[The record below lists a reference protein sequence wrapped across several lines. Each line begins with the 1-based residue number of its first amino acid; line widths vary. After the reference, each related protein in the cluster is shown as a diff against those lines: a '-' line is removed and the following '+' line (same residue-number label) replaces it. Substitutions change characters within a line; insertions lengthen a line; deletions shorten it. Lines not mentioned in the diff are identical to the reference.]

1 MKRKDILKFV
11 SLLGIGSFVMLT
23 TASCTS
29 ATTPTPN
36 PNLPSGYM
44 NGENTNPGGGQNM
57 MGAAA
62 QELTAAKTALTTLV
76 NGETANLAL
85 YEDYVKIKSELTSAY
100 EIARAVSAKT
110 GATLNEVN
118 EAKSSLDA
126 AIKIAAS
133 AKNDFDSKNQSLITA
148 YNALKDTV
156 NMETQIL
163 ESLSAEKYS
172 GIRNSLTN
180 LYDAAKAI
188 LKKTLNP
195 IDGVV
200 LAVDDVTMAN
210 SNITTAT
217 DSAKLGK
224 EMKNADM
231 FDDGFVKKALDSQQ
245 LTTATTVTEGDTQ
258 AVPQQQQ
265 PGNYSFVGYS
275 VDITSGSNDMM
286 LPNWNFAKRI
296 VWTNTGGN
304 NLPLAYESQN
314 SVPLTDVSWIYSL
327 SGANAKYTLTFDYY
341 GASSNGYLYFPYK
354 LVKSGEK
361 AGLQYSLN
369 GASAKEI
376 QFKTATETQ
385 PVQEGASAT
394 HRDSSS
400 GIDSTSASSSAA
412 AAPGQTSPGTAET
425 PASPSATSQGS
436 VSTDQTMPTATTM
449 NKAPTVDSINVAKIT
464 LTDLNLGQ
472 NTIEFSVPTGD
483 STKVAPMIGNMY
495 LSSNPNNFDKVYND
509 IFGNSVAENNAVT
522 VDLLKGYGLAA
533 SYREYI
539 RAFTYL
545 NKETQVSENATM
557 KSPTVYLIGLI
568 GGSGTRSD
576 AATVPQTVMTPN
588 VNGDKRTFII
598 YVNAPEAGNYSIS
611 GSYLTKDNRD
621 LRFSTSDN
629 NAVAINLKGKNNWT
643 TLATFDTANNTNIMN
658 GTAGAQAAMQTANKT
673 IRLMKGLN
681 KVIIGGTNNNDTPY
695 IGNLVFTLSTSM
707 PASNSNTASEAET
720 SGSPSSNGV
729 QVAA

>member
-1 MKRKDILKFV
+1 MKKKNILKFV
-11 SLLGIGSFVMLT
+11 SLLGIGSFVMVAA
-23 TASCTS
+23 ASCTS
-29 ATTPTPN
+29 ATTPNPTPTPN
-36 PNLPSGYM
+36 PEPKP
-44 NGENTNPGGGQNM
+44 NPGGGGGMSGGNTNPSDGQGM
-57 MGAAA
+57 MNAAA
-62 QELTAAKTALTTLV
+62 KELAAAKTALTTLLNGQTEKVGLYNDYAKIKDDLVKAYTAAKEISDKSDATLQEV
-76 NGETANLAL
+76 NNAKTRLETA
-85 YEDYVKIKSELTSAY
+85 IT
-100 EIARAVSAKT
+100 T
-110 GATLNEVN
+110 
-118 EAKSSLDA
+118 
-126 AIKIAAS
+126 AAS
-133 AKNDFDSKNQSLITA
+133 SKTSFDEKNPELIKA
-148 YNALKDTV
+148 YNALK
-156 NMETQIL
+156 ETLKNEKSNLDSVMTAEFAAIKNNL
-163 ESLSAEKYS
+163 DSLYQTA
-172 GIRNSLTN
+172 
-180 LYDAAKAI
+180 
-188 LKKTLNP
+188 KTLVEGTLQPKMGNSP
-195 IDGVV
+195 QVEVV
-200 LAVDDVTMAN
+200 NQANTNISNAVSKLETWKTNANTLAT
-210 SNITTAT
+210 S
-217 DSAKLGK
+217 
-224 EMKNADM
+224 
-231 FDDGFVKKALDSQQ
+231 FVKEVLVKNK
-245 LTTATTVTEGDTQ
+245 LTGIDTTNNQE
-258 AVPQQQQ
+258 Q
-265 PGNYSFVGYS
+265 PGNYSFVGYG
-275 VDITSGSNDMM
+275 VDVTTGSNNAR
-286 LPNWNFAKRI
+286 PNWSFAKRI

-327 SGANAKYTLTFDYY
+327 SGTNAKYTLTFDYY

-354 LVKSGEK
+354 LVKKEDK
-361 AGLQYSLN
+361 VALQYSLN
-369 GASAKEI
+369 RTAPKAIEFKPAATKEI
-376 QFKTATETQ
+376 TTTQSGSSDASSASSPGSTVQQKQSAPAAAPARQQSPEAASETNQ
-385 PVQEGASAT
+385 QG
-394 HRDSSS
+394 
-400 GIDSTSASSSAA
+400 SSSAA
-412 AAPGQTSPGTAET
+412 KTMSET
-425 PASPSATSQGS
+425 N
-436 VSTDQTMPTATTM
+436 TM
-449 NKAPTVDSINVAKIT
+449 NEAPTVDSINVAKIT

-568 GGSGTRSD
+568 GGSETRSD
-576 AATVPQTVMTPN
+576 ATTVPQTVMTPN

-598 YVNAPEAGNYSIS
+598 YVNAPAEGDYSIS

-658 GTAGAQAAMQTANKT
+658 GTADAQAAMQTANKT

-681 KVIIGGTNNNDTPY
+681 KVIIGGTNNKDTPY

-729 QVAA
+729 QAAA